1 MHCYR
6 AVLATIH
13 PMLICSQGVQEQ
25 QQLEL
30 ISSTTKYEHIPDR
43 SPPDGTSQNYA
54 DLELAT
60 GGPPPPP
67 PPPPS
72 SSKEKPVEY
81 VELRQQPPIPPAVQ
95 IKPPS
100 EPRRREAAVKRECQS
115 SFCHL
120 TSSHVYITLVS
131 RCIVYIDMGY
141 NYDLSHE
148 VDTVPCS
155 RQTVDSSIP
164 GTVLNL
170 PAQSRSCNLRHL
182 YLSEISFQNG
192 IVFDYYE

>member
-1 MHCYR
+1 MHWYR
-6 AVLATIH
+6 SVLANIH
-13 PMLICSQGVQEQ
+13 PMLICSQGEQEQ

-60 GGPPPPP
+60 GGAPP

-72 SSKEKPVEY
+72 GSKEKPVEY

-95 IKPPS
+95 IEPPS
-100 EPRRREAAVKRECQS
+100 ESRRREAAVKRECQS

-120 TSSHVYITLVS
+120 TPSHAYITLVS
-131 RCIVYIDMGY
+131 RCIVYIDMRY

-164 GTVLNL
+164 GTILNL
-170 PAQSRSCNLRHL
+170 PTQSNHAILRHL
-182 YLSEISFQNG
+182 YLSKISFWHNS
-192 IVFDYYE
+192 VRLL